1 MVRHIYPQQKEITG
15 GIIMSD
21 EVKIGLIGAGRIG
34 KLHGNNLAHSVKG
47 AKLEALA
54 EIMLNEEHRKWAEQ
68 MGIKKVSKDPLDI
81 MKDKDIDAVF
91 ICSSTESHA
100 ALIIESAKA
109 GKHIFCEKPIHTDV
123 AVIKEALE
131 TVKKAGVKLQVGF
144 VRRFDHNHKKV
155 RDTVASGR
163 LGRPHIVKVTSRDPD
178 IQPIEYVAVS
188 GGIFMD
194 MTIHDFDMARYLSGS
209 EVTEVSAYGT
219 IMIDPRI
226 KQYNDVDTAVVVLKF
241 ENGALGVIDNSRAAH
256 YGYDQRTEVHC
267 DKGCVQVANDLIDTS
282 MISTAEGVYCEKPTW
297 FFLERY
303 NNAFIAEAE
312 AFVEAIQKD
321 TPPQVDG
328 KDGLMA
334 VYVALAAN
342 KSLKENRPVKLS
354 EVM

>member
-1 MVRHIYPQQKEITG
+1 MNDVR
-15 GIIMSD
+15 
-21 EVKIGLIGAGRIG
+21 IGLIGAGRIG
-34 KLHGNNLAHSVKG
+34 KLHGNNLACSVSG
-47 AKLEALA
+47 VKLEAVA
-54 EIMLNEEHRKWAEQ
+54 ELMLNDEHKKWAEQ
-68 MGIKKVSKDPLDI
+68 LGIKKIYKDLLDV

-91 ICSSTESHA
+91 ICSSTETHA
-100 ALIIESAKA
+100 SLIIEAARA

-123 AVIKEALE
+123 AIIKEALE
-131 TVKKAGVKLQVGF
+131 AVKKAGVKLQVGF

-178 IQPIEYVAVS
+178 IQPIEYVATS

-194 MTIHDFDMARYLSGS
+194 MTIHDFDMVRYLSGS

-226 KQYNDVDTAVVVLKF
+226 KQYNDVDTAIIMLKF
-241 ENGALGVIDNSRAAH
+241 ENSALGVIDNSRAAH

-282 MISTAEGVYCEKPTW
+282 MISTTEGVYCEKPTW

-303 NNAFIAEAE
+303 NNAFIAEAQ
-312 AFVEAIQKD
+312 AFVDAISNN
-321 TPPQVDG
+321 TETTVGG
-328 KDGLMA
+328 KDGLMS
-334 VYVALAAN
+334 VYVAMAAD
-342 KSLKENRPVKLS
+342 KSLRENRPIKLS